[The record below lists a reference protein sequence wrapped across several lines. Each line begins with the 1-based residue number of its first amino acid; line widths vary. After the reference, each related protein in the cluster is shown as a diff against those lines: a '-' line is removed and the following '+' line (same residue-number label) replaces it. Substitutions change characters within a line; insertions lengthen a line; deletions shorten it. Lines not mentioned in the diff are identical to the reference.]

1 MNLSWMSK
9 DQRSQRH
16 RGLFRYGH
24 WILRIIDLDRGL
36 CCFSWKP
43 RLVNMEVDGL
53 VKRGASCLVDFV
65 VDLLSSR
72 VCFILLDA
80 KGFCQQSFLLL
91 FFLYTSLNIYF
102 QGFIIL
108 LLQYKYCFSGK
119 KRNCLKGK
127 RNPPFCH
134 FCTIVINEF
143 AIITLSLP
151 FHKS

>member
-24 WILRIIDLDRGL
+24 WILRILDLDRGL
-36 CCFSWKP
+36 GCFSWKP

-91 FFLYTSLNIYF
+91 FFLYTSLIYIF

-108 LLQYKYCFSGK
+108 LLQYKYCFLGK
-119 KRNCLKGK
+119 KKKLFK
-127 RNPPFCH
+127 RETESSF
-134 FCTIVINEF
+134 
-143 AIITLSLP
+143 LSFL
-151 FHKS
+151 HHCDQ

>member
-1 MNLSWMSK
+1 M
-9 DQRSQRH
+9 
-16 RGLFRYGH
+16 
-24 WILRIIDLDRGL
+24 DRGL

-91 FFLYTSLNIYF
+91 FFLYTSLIY
-102 QGFIIL
+102 I
-108 LLQYKYCFSGK
+108 FSRIYHPSSAVQVLFLGEK
-119 KRNCLKGK
+119 KE
-127 RNPPFCH
+127 
-134 FCTIVINEF
+134 TV
-143 AIITLSLP
+143 
-151 FHKS
+151 

>member
-24 WILRIIDLDRGL
+24 QILRIIDLDRGL

-91 FFLYTSLNIYF
+91 FFLYTSLIYIF
-102 QGFIIL
+102 KDLSSFFCSTSIV
-108 LLQYKYCFSGK
+108 SRGK